1 MQLKS
6 MISAIVLALSVT
18 ACSTVDKL
26 VYRIDVPQGNYL
38 EAATVKQLQVGMNAA
53 QVQYLLGTPVLVEP
67 FDQSKWY
74 YVFLQQKAYQKP
86 EQHTL
91 VVNFDQR
98 GIVTSF
104 DLDKSL
110 PDESKPAINNA
121 VIHAEKSASKSWW
134 KFWQ

>member
-74 YVFLQQKAYQKP
+74 YVFLQQKPIKNQ
-86 EQHTL
+86 
-91 VVNFDQR
+91 
-98 GIVTSF
+98 
-104 DLDKSL
+104 
-110 PDESKPAINNA
+110 NN
-121 VIHAEKSASKSWW
+121 IR
-134 KFWQ
+134 

>member
-1 MQLKS
+1 M
-6 MISAIVLALSVT
+6 VL
-18 ACSTVDKL
+18 C
-26 VYRIDVPQGNYL
+26 
-38 EAATVKQLQVGMNAA
+38 
-53 QVQYLLGTPVLVEP
+53 VLTT
-67 FDQSKWY
+67 
-74 YVFLQQKAYQKP
+74 KAYQKP

-104 DLDKSL
+104 DLDKPL

>member
-104 DLDKSL
+104 
-110 PDESKPAINNA
+110 
-121 VIHAEKSASKSWW
+121 
-134 KFWQ
+134 

>member
-74 YVFLQQKAYQKP
+74 YVFLQQK
-86 EQHTL
+86 
-91 VVNFDQR
+91 
-98 GIVTSF
+98 
-104 DLDKSL
+104 SL
-110 PDESKPAINNA
+110 SKTRTTY
-121 VIHAEKSASKSWW
+121 VSRQ
-134 KFWQ
+134 F